1 MSTISTYSRSCLNMQ
16 GFTGLEDDAK
26 ARLNI
31 ALRFTPALCFPLAT
45 TGVVL
50 GSPWLLGALAVMA
63 AAALVLPG
71 GHPFDSLY
79 NHGVRRLTRT
89 PWLPRNPRPRQF
101 ALLMAAAMLGAA
113 AFAFGAG
120 AVLIGR
126 VLGAMQLIG
135 CGVYLFG
142 GLCLGSW
149 VYGKLLGGTAGSAEP
164 VPSMRVS

>member
-63 AAALVLPG
+63 AA
-71 GHPFDSLY
+71 
-79 NHGVRRLTRT
+79 
-89 PWLPRNPRPRQF
+89 
-101 ALLMAAAMLGAA
+101 
-113 AFAFGAG
+113 FAFGAG